1 MTTKHT
7 RQRLVDLAIG
17 LIGFIETV
25 RWLDVEPEVIDA
37 WLSGTTVMPDDKVL
51 ALLDLVDRTYHH

>member
-17 LIGFIETV
+17 LVGFIEIV
-25 RWLDVEPEVIDA
+25 RWLDVEPEVIDG
-37 WLSGTTVMPDDKVL
+37 WLSGTTSVPDDKVL
-51 ALLDLVDRTYHH
+51 AVLDLVDSKYRH